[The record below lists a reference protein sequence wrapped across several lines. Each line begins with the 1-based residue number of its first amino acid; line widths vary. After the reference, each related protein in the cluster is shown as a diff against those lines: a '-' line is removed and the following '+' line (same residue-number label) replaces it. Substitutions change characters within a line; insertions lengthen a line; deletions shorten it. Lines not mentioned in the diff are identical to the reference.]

1 MQNFAQSIRNVNAK
15 RFVACVNRS
24 NAIRSISTTSNE
36 GSIWSGT
43 YSFASPEADFTSM
56 NLTMDPSYSGQQS
69 EYEWSQSLSFASA
82 ESDFTSIYGNGINVE
97 GQASIKR
104 EAFLNYVKDHENV
117 QNDMAYSMAHTT
129 DNTESDPRFND
140 LLDARMASQLEN
152 VTSSHIV
159 PETKSLS
166 DHANPRELSPIPDLH
181 DADVSFGRETE
192 ADDFFSH
199 PPIFHEEPL
208 PHNLAEASIADDPR
222 AIVITEATMPFRI
235 VSVNDS
241 WEKLCGYSQNECRGH
256 TLEMIQGPETNR
268 SAITALM
275 AQLLKGEEAGT
286 VLTNYSKNGRK
297 FHNRLR
303 VGPLKND
310 QGLVTHFVGVL
321 KEVNERGEHFHENL
335 AHA

>member
-1 MQNFAQSIRNVNAK
+1 MQNFIQSIRNVNAK
-15 RFVACVNRS
+15 RFVACVTRS
-24 NAIRSISTTSNE
+24 HAIRSISTTSNK
-36 GSIWSGT
+36 GSLWSGA
-43 YSFASPEADFTSM
+43 YSFASPEADFTSV
-56 NLTMDPSYSGQQS
+56 NTMDPFHSGQQS

-97 GQASIKR
+97 GQASINR
-104 EAFLNYVKDHENV
+104 EAFLDYVKDHEHV
-117 QNDMAYSMAHTT
+117 QTDMAYSMAHTT
-129 DNTESDPRFND
+129 DNTVSDPRFND
-140 LLDARMASQLEN
+140 LLDSRMASQLEN
-152 VTSSHIV
+152 VTSSHAI
-159 PETKSLS
+159 PETKSLA

-275 AQLLKGEEAGT
+275 AQLLKGEEAGS

>member
-1 MQNFAQSIRNVNAK
+1 MQNFAQSIKNVNAK
-15 RFVACVNRS
+15 RFVACVTKS
-24 NAIRSISTTSNE
+24 HAALRSISTTSNE
-36 GSIWSGT
+36 GSLWSGA
-43 YSFASPEADFTSM
+43 YSFASPESEFTSA
-56 NLTMDPSYSGQQS
+56 NLTMDPFYDGQQR

-82 ESDFTSIYGNGINVE
+82 ESDFTSIYGKGINME
-97 GQASIKR
+97 GQER
-104 EAFLNYVKDHENV
+104 EAFLNYVKDHEHV
-117 QNDMAYSMAHTT
+117 QNDMAYSMVHTT
-129 DNTESDPRFND
+129 DNTLSDPHFND
-140 LLDARMASQLEN
+140 LLDNRMASQLEN
-152 VTSSHIV
+152 VTSSRAI
-159 PETKSLS
+159 PETKSLA
-166 DHANPRELSPIPDLH
+166 DHANPRELSPIPALH
-181 DADVSFGRETE
+181 DDISFGRETE

-321 KEVNERGEHFHENL
+321 KEVNE
-335 AHA
+335 